1 MAWNVAPLCV
11 AFDCLAISSEQY
23 THFHAC
29 EWSLKWSFAF
39 TTGLHDTSDQV
50 LVPLTS
56 SRK

>member
-29 EWSLKWSFAF
+29 EWSLTWSFAF
-39 TTGLHDTSDQV
+39 TTGLHDTSDIYQV
-50 LVPLTS
+50 LIP
-56 SRK
+56 